1 MSMGK
6 KASTTDEP
14 AREQFRSALEQNFC
28 VVAGAGSGKTTAI
41 VQRICELAMRD
52 RTALRRLVVV
62 TYTNSAAIEF
72 KSRARRQLLS
82 QVTQIEAFE
91 FLRDLEQTYFGTIHG
106 FCLNLIREFRGR
118 LGLPEQLR
126 VPTDNERSLLW
137 ENFVTGSEEVSML
150 VRHPVTRLLLRVC
163 TLSNLLE
170 VAKRFRPGRPL
181 EPPSGKLPVPET
193 KTISSFPVKGQS
205 RKAKQRLV
213 TELEAFVSRLSSESQ
228 FTLLPKCDSKP
239 LKELFEREMSP
250 LITWLEAGAEWFAN
264 ELARSF
270 RNRCLQEGLLTYE
283 NQIDICLE
291 LLEQLDLLDEVR
303 RRELIVL
310 VDEAQDTDIRMFRVF
325 VELTRA
331 PGEAFGSWPGTGAPP
346 QPGRFCLVGDPRQTI
361 FERGASSRFSELCR
375 EFANENG
382 GRQIG
387 FNMTYRCAETVVQ
400 KINELFAGHEIE
412 DIPLGDLAARVT
424 ARDGFVCR
432 LPFTLEPPIDSEDEL
447 EPLVAESEAV
457 AGWLSGLAAAGL
469 RNAGWNEIAL
479 IAPRHDWLIIA
490 ADALK
495 KHGVPY
501 NFFRPKILR
510 AGIPAFSWPVALI
523 YTLVHPWDRFE
534 RYGVLREIFGVSD
547 TDLLKAARNL
557 AEPSRLY
564 REAEK
569 QLEDA
574 RRELVLGKQTSLFNL
589 LDRLLERFRVQERLS
604 AINEGFRGLDQLRW
618 EAAKADESRATLE
631 SWLETLLVWLNES
644 AQPSREP
651 VKGVELSTIH
661 SAKGMEWE
669 WVIPFGLSKKF
680 SHRSERY
687 PRIQAAEACQVVWS
701 KVSSRAVRDPDEAE
715 NSIKR
720 LLYVL
725 LTRAKLGLILP
736 TAEGDYRPG
745 RQGKAF
751 DEIVPRDGLQL
762 ATVDDLDWSSRAE
775 PETRVELLENGE
787 ERFIGLQ
794 AAAGLPEG
802 PRLIRPSEL
811 VDDSPVLHLQ
821 FAEAAGAYDYG
832 RWWHTW
838 IELFPWAERFDSWA
852 NYIRAALPPATYE
865 LRARKELAALLEN
878 DSLREFCSGANWTQA
893 EFPFSWPRS
902 SAEWYEGVIDL
913 LIARQ
918 DGTLLVIDWKTN
930 QAFEAEA
937 KEAFAGR
944 LRQTYLPQLESYRV
958 ALQAATNHRQIEIA
972 IYSTVLGRFV

>member
-1 MSMGK
+1 MGK
-6 KASTTDEP
+6 RDSSSDEP
-14 AREQFRSALEQNFC
+14 AREQFRSALDQNFC

-41 VQRICELAMRD
+41 VQRICELAIRD
-52 RTALRRLVVV
+52 RSALRRLVVV

-82 QVTQIEAFE
+82 QVSRIEAFE
-91 FLRDLEQTYFGTIHG
+91 FLRELEQTYFGTIHG

-126 VPTDNERSLLW
+126 VPTENERDLLW
-137 ENFVTGSEEVSML
+137 ENFVTSSEQVSML
-150 VRHPVTRLLLRVC
+150 VRHPVTHSLLRVC
-163 TLSNLLE
+163 TLTNLLD
-170 VAKRFRPGRPL
+170 VAKRFRPGGPL
-181 EPPSGKLPVPET
+181 EPPVGKLPIPET
-193 KTISSFPVKGQS
+193 KTISSFPVKKQS
-205 RKAKQRLV
+205 LKTKQRLV
-213 TELEAFVSRLSSESQ
+213 TDLEALVRRLSSESQ
-228 FTLLPKCDSKP
+228 FSLLPKCDSGP
-239 LKELFEREMSP
+239 LKDLFGREMAP

-270 RNRCLQEGLLTYE
+270 RDRCLQEGLLTYE

-291 LLEQLDLLDEVR
+291 LLEQPDLLDELR
-303 RRELIVL
+303 RRELIVM
-310 VDEAQDTDIRMFRVF
+310 VDEAQDTDTRMFRVF

-331 PGEAFGSWPGTGAPP
+331 PGEVFGSWPGTGRPP

-361 FERGASSRFSELCR
+361 FERGTLSRFGELCR
-375 EFANENG
+375 EFADGNG

-400 KINELFAGHEIE
+400 KINELFADHEVE
-412 DIPLGDLAARVT
+412 DVPLGDLAARVT
-424 ARDGFVCR
+424 AREGFVCQ
-432 LPFTLEPPIDSEDEL
+432 LPFTLEPPIDNEDEL

-457 AGWLSGLAAAGL
+457 AQWLSGLAAARL
-469 RNAGWNEIAL
+469 RKGRWNEIAI

-495 KHGVPY
+495 KYGVPY

-510 AGIPAFSWPVALI
+510 AGIPAFSWPIALI

-534 RYGVLREIFGVSD
+534 RYGVLREIFAVSD
-547 TDLLKAARNL
+547 TDLLKAAKNL
-557 AEPSRLY
+557 AEPGSVY

-569 QLEDA
+569 QLDDA
-574 RRELVLGKQTSLFNL
+574 RQELVLGKQTSLFNL
-589 LDRLLERFRVQERLS
+589 LDRLLERFRVQERLT
-604 AINEGFRGLDQLRW
+604 AVGEGFRGLDQLRW
-618 EAAKADESRATLE
+618 EAAKADESGATLE
-631 SWLETLLVWLNES
+631 GWLETLLVWLNES
-644 AQPSREP
+644 AQPSKEP
-651 VKGVELSTIH
+651 VKGVELITIH

-669 WVIPFGLSKKF
+669 WVIPLGLGKKF

-701 KVSSRAVRDPDEAE
+701 NVSRRAVRDPDEAE

-725 LTRAKLGLILP
+725 LTRTKMGLILP

-751 DEIVPRDGLQL
+751 DEIVPRRGLQL
-762 ATVDDLDWSSRAE
+762 PAVDDLDWSSRDETEIQVE
-775 PETRVELLENGE
+775 PLETGE
-787 ERFIGLQ
+787 QIFIGRDAPQ
-794 AAAGLPEG
+794 SLPAG
-802 PRLIRPSEL
+802 PRLTRPSEL

-838 IELFPWAERFDSWA
+838 IELFPWAAGFDSWA
-852 NYIRAALPPATYE
+852 SYVRAALPPASYE
-865 LRARKELAALLEN
+865 MRARKELAALLEN
-878 DSLREFCSGANWTQA
+878 DSLREFCSGSDWTQA
-893 EFPFSWPRS
+893 EFPFSWPKAP
-902 SAEWYEGVIDL
+902 AEWYEGVIDL
-913 LIARQ
+913 LIARP
-918 DGTLLVIDWKTN
+918 DGSLVVIDWKTN
-930 QAFEAEA
+930 QAVEGENN
-937 KEAFAGR
+937 ETFAGR
-944 LRQTYLPQLESYRV
+944 LRQTYLPQLESYRA
-958 ALQAATNHRQIEIA
+958 ALEAAARNGRIEIA